1 MKKCV
6 IQIIKRRLRK
16 AERNFDV
23 AKKTAKKNE
32 SQLIPEM
39 DVKTAKAI
47 GDKALAKLRK
57 KGFVKKTESEG
68 KSPDKFRAAVLFV
81 FMILFILLV
90 FVEGSA
96 GWNFI
101 HRLIRGFF
109 GVTTLLVPILI
120 GMAAWRADSDDEDDV
135 IQATPKWNIIITI
148 IIAGAVQVL
157 FNGNVGDINF
167 VDYIKYLYEDG
178 VENTFGSGGVISVV
192 LAYPLLKFL
201 GTTGARIVIL
211 LLMLV
216 LMFWISNKSPRDLIY
231 MMTHPFSSVNNIDDE
246 EEDDEFSI
254 PIDYVHG
261 DNLNEKP
268 SLFKRM
274 HNFFFKSDIDD
285 DITDDTMSE
294 SERLHAH
301 DYNEDY
307 PYESESDDN
316 LYTDDNPDTPYEEY
330 YDDISESKDSYEE
343 DKLICDIIQDTHNPN
358 TAPPV
363 GVEQGIRT
371 PYGRPEEE
379 EKYTSS
385 AEQISETK
393 KKAPSVPA
401 VYTVPSIN
409 LLKKGNVL
417 TNNAKS
423 REEMSEKA
431 SVLVNTLKSF
441 GVEVRISSICPGPSV
456 TRYEIQPAA
465 GVKVSKITNLSNDI
479 AMNLAADSVRIEA
492 PIPGKPAIGIEV
504 PNTVKDT
511 VSLRDILESDAFKNS
526 KSKLAFAVGKDIGGS
541 AIVGDVAKM
550 PHMIIAGATGSGK
563 SVCTNSIIMSI
574 LMNATPDEVK
584 LILIDPKIVE
594 FRVYEGIPHLLIP
607 VVTDPKK
614 AAGALNWAVQEMLR
628 RYKQFAELNVRDI
641 YDYNQKAVQDG
652 SDLVKMPQI
661 VIAIDELADLMMAAS
676 KEVEDAICRLAQMA
690 RAAGMHLIIATQRPT
705 TDIITGLIKANIPS
719 RIALSV
725 MSQIDSRTIL
735 DTGGAEKL
743 LGHGD
748 MLYLPN
754 SMPKPLRVQGC
765 YTSTAEIERVV
776 EFIKNQSQ
784 SSYDES
790 IIEEVEHNIPVTK
803 ADKAAQNGDTSS
815 ESGNDDALI
824 EQAIEYIVQAGQ
836 ASTSSLQRRLKI
848 GYARAARI
856 MDELENM
863 GIIGPYEGAKPRR
876 VLMTPQQLA
885 ERKNRSAR

>member
-1 MKKCV
+1 M
-6 IQIIKRRLRK
+6 
-16 AERNFDV
+16 
-23 AKKTAKKNE
+23 AKKKD
-32 SQLIPEM
+32 SQPIPEVDM
-39 DVKTAKAI
+39 DTAREI
-47 GDKALAKLRK
+47 GNKALSKLK
-57 KGFVKKTESEG
+57 KRGLVKKTENEG
-68 KSPDKFRAAVLFV
+68 NGPDKFRAAVLFV
-81 FMILFILLV
+81 VMILFILLV

-96 GWNFI
+96 GWNLLHKI
-101 HRLIRGFF
+101 IRGFF
-109 GVTTLLVPILI
+109 GVTSLLVPVLI
-120 GMAAWRADSDDEDDV
+120 GMAAWRADSDDENDV
-135 IQATPKWNIIITI
+135 IQATPKWNILITV
-148 IIAGAVQVL
+148 IIAGAVQIL
-157 FNGNVGDINF
+157 FNGSAGELGL

-178 VENTFGSGGVISVV
+178 VENTFGSGGVISSV
-192 LAYPLLKFL
+192 LAFPLLTFL

-211 LLMLV
+211 LLLLV
-216 LMFWISNKSPRDLIY
+216 LMFWISKKSPKDLIY
-231 MMTHPFSSVNNIDDE
+231 MMTHPFSSADNLHE
-246 EEDDEFSI
+246 YEDDEFSI
-254 PIDYVHG
+254 PMDYVHG
-261 DNLNEKP
+261 DADMYEKP
-268 SLFKRM
+268 SLFNKIRS
-274 HNFFFKSDIDD
+274 FFSGDMD
-285 DITDDTMSE
+285 DITDDTIPTSE
-294 SERLHAH
+294 KLPARTYKADYPESMQEDLYPPEMPYD
-301 DYNEDY
+301 DYNDK
-307 PYESESDDN
+307 D
-316 LYTDDNPDTPYEEY
+316 TDDYFFENPPVQTNSNDQIIE
-330 YDDISESKDSYEE
+330 
-343 DKLICDIIQDTHNPN
+343 DIIQNTSNPN
-358 TAPPV
+358 SAPPK
-363 GVEQGIRT
+363 GINMGLKT
-371 PYGRPEEE
+371 PYGTPDEEE
-379 EKYTSS
+379 VSRPPAEMPEKPIVPPIVYN
-385 AEQISETK
+385 I
-393 KKAPSVPA
+393 PSM
-401 VYTVPSIN
+401 N
-409 LLKKGNVL
+409 FLKKGTIQ
-417 TNNAKS
+417 TNGSKS

-431 SVLVNTLKSF
+431 AVLVNTLKSF
-441 GVEVRISSICPGPSV
+441 GVEVRISCICPGPSV

-465 GVKVSKITNLSNDI
+465 GVKVSKITNLANDI

-504 PNTVKDT
+504 PNTTKDT
-511 VSLRDILESDAFKNS
+511 VSLRDILESEAFKNS
-526 KSKLAFAVGKDIGGS
+526 KSKLAFAVGKDIAGS

-641 YDYNQKAVQDG
+641 YDYNQKALQTDN
-652 SDLVKMPQI
+652 DLAKMPQI

-735 DTGGAEKL
+735 DMGGAEKL

-754 SMPKPLRVQGC
+754 GMPKPVRVQGC
-765 YTSTAEIERVV
+765 YTSTAEIEQVV

-803 ADKAAQNGDTSS
+803 ADKSAQSGDT
-815 ESGNDDALI
+815 GNEPGSDAALI
-824 EQAIEYIVQAGQ
+824 EQAIEYVVQAGQ
-836 ASTSSLQRRLKI
+836 ASTSSLQRRLKV

-863 GIIGPYEGAKPRR
+863 GVIGPYEGAKPRR
-876 VLMTPQQLA
+876 VLLTPQQLA
-885 ERKNRSAR
+885 EQKARKTK